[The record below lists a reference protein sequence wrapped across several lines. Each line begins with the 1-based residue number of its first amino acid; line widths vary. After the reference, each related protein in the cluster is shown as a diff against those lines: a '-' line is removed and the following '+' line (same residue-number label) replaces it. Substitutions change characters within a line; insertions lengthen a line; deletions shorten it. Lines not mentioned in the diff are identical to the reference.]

1 MSWPGVRLRLSQVS
15 EFYQNGGTNRAGFA
29 HESFLRLTL
38 RCLIIRKFGYLW
50 ELPSE
55 TVQTFCTNRRPK
67 IVERYGKIKQ
77 SNW

>member
-15 EFYQNGGTNRAGFA
+15 EFYRNGRTNRAGFA

-67 IVERYGKIKQ
+67 IVERYGKSKQ